1 MRKYCFNNKSKRQH
15 PRLGLQIMQEHG
27 NRVLNCTC
35 STVILRTLSSITYK
49 HSNVIDTPPDGDSND
64 LVVIVKESKG
74 TKKGG
79 GKEEEYGRARIT
91 LEELEKEREI
101 ERWFPLSK
109 NQKPTPAIIHLKI
122 SYSFSMVS
130 DLISIF
136 SEVTEEEV
144 VKEKL
149 SLSALQYNVVRVVLA
164 LMPLFRI
171 LRQFLEL
178 TRWKNPA
185 ASAFALQVR
194 RTRIRGEA
202 KWREG
207 ERKRREGGR

>member
-1 MRKYCFNNKSKRQH
+1 M
-15 PRLGLQIMQEHG
+15 
-27 NRVLNCTC
+27 T
-35 STVILRTLSSITYK
+35 
-49 HSNVIDTPPDGDSND
+49 DTPAEGDSND
-64 LVVIVKESKG
+64 IVVIVKESKG

-79 GKEEEYGRARIT
+79 GKEEEYGRAKVT
-91 LEELEKEREI
+91 LEELEEKREI
-101 ERWFPLSK
+101 ERWFPISK
-109 NQKPTPAIIHLKI
+109 NQKPTPAIVHLKI
-122 SYSFSMVS
+122 SYAFSVIS
-130 DLISIF
+130 ELISIF

-171 LRQFLEL
+171 LKQFIEL

-194 RTRIRGEA
+194 
-202 KWREG
+202 KNKREMR
-207 ERKRREGGR
+207 EREREREEMDLFLST